1 MNDLVL
7 ITSVINTGKV
17 GWSYTQTRSSYS
29 PEERYNQSLQTIDSI
44 RKYLPGAKIVFL
56 EC

>member
-7 ITSVINTGKV
+7 VTSVINTGKV

-44 RKYLPGAKIVFL
+44 RKYLPGAKMCL
-56 EC
+56 